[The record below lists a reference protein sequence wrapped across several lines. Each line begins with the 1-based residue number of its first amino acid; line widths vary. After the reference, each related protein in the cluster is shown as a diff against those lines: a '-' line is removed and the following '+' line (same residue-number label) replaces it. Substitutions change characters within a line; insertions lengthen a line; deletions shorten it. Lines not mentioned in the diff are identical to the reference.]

1 MPKPASPTTIREVF
15 AQRVT
20 RELAERRALENRE
33 RELQSQLMEYEPYL
47 EREWVKSILIG
58 GTSSPLTD
66 PSRMLERL
74 GWKNAQFMMLA
85 LEIKRQGRM
94 EGISVRDWHLFRFA
108 VGNTVEELAGQ
119 DGARAYFLEP
129 HSHHMALL
137 LYKPL
142 TWPTEAFRSEVL
154 ALAGRIISSVHR
166 FLKVKRTSVPVFAR
180 TTGLPS
186 PTPPKKRF
194 KHSPS
199 GTNRMS
205 PIPVST
211 YTAKAASGVQRRGTY
226 GRCDF
231 SRR

>member
-1 MPKPASPTTIREVF
+1 MGQIHPHRRDLLPADGSLPYAGAARLEECPIHDAGLRNQAPGTHGRHL
-15 AQRVT
+15 RPG
-20 RELAERRALENRE
+20 LAPVPFRRGQYGGRAGRAGWGALF
-33 RELQSQLMEYEPYL
+33 P
-47 EREWVKSILIG
+47 
-58 GTSSPLTD
+58 
-66 PSRMLERL
+66 
-74 GWKNAQFMMLA
+74 
-85 LEIKRQGRM
+85 
-94 EGISVRDWHLFRFA
+94 
-108 VGNTVEELAGQ
+108 
-119 DGARAYFLEP
+119 GA

-166 FLKVKRTSVPVFAR
+166 FLKVKTSVPVFAR